1 MYHVISELEIII
13 TPVDVMK
20 WKGENKETLRYL

>member
-13 TPVDVMK
+13 TPADVMK
-20 WKGENKETLRYL
+20 WIDENKETLRYL

>member
-13 TPVDVMK
+13 NSRWCNEVKRQEQDI
-20 WKGENKETLRYL
+20 EQI